1 MYKIKTMEN
10 MVLNVL
16 ISNPDARDDDM
27 RLYYYVCRDCISET
41 HGNTHLSFEEVMT
54 NYKELGCPG
63 FESVRRTRQKIQA
76 ILPELGCSPT
86 VRRRRN
92 KGVIA
97 YTNYDSIKK
106 KLLPILSKGQSLKQV
121 YLKIRSRTLMT
132 LSSVSLLLP
141 NMSR

>member
-1 MYKIKTMEN
+1 MYKLKTVEN

-76 ILPELGCSPT
+76 ILPNSAA
-86 VRRRRN
+86 R
-92 KGVIA
+92 
-97 YTNYDSIKK
+97 
-106 KLLPILSKGQSLKQV
+106 LLSAEEETKALSHT
-121 YLKIRSRTLMT
+121 RTT
-132 LSSVSLLLP
+132 P
-141 NMSR
+141 

>member
-1 MYKIKTMEN
+1 MYKLKTVEN

-16 ISNPDARDDDM
+16 ISTPDARDDDM

-76 ILPELGCSPT
+76 ECPHLRSCEEVQLFRAENET
-86 VRRRRN
+86 
-92 KGVIA
+92 A
-97 YTNYDSIKK
+97 YHDFAIN
-106 KLLPILSKGQSLKQV
+106 
-121 YLKIRSRTLMT
+121 
-132 LSSVSLLLP
+132 
-141 NMSR
+141 

>member
-1 MYKIKTMEN
+1 MYKLKTVEN

-27 RLYYYVCRDCISET
+27 RLYYYVCLDCISET

-76 ILPELGCSPT
+76 ILPELGCSPAA
-86 VRRRRN
+86 RRRRN

-97 YTNYDSIKK
+97 YTNYALDKE
-106 KLLPILSKGQSLKQV
+106 G
-121 YLKIRSRTLMT
+121 
-132 LSSVSLLLP
+132 
-141 NMSR
+141 N

>member
-1 MYKIKTMEN
+1 MYKLKTVEN

-16 ISNPDARDDDM
+16 ISTPDARDDDM

-86 VRRRRN
+86 VRRRRSR
-92 KGVIA
+92 GVVA
-97 YTNYDSIKK
+97 YTNYALDKEDTVN
-106 KLLPILSKGQSLKQV
+106 G
-121 YLKIRSRTLMT
+121 
-132 LSSVSLLLP
+132 
-141 NMSR
+141 

>member
-1 MYKIKTMEN
+1 MNTVSIYA
-10 MVLNVL
+10 
-16 ISNPDARDDDM
+16 ISVNLRSFAKERATPLFLSVRHCPINAM

-76 ILPELGCSPT
+76 ILPELGCSPAA
-86 VRRRRN
+86 RRRRN

-97 YTNYDSIKK
+97 YTNYALDKEGKESIN
-106 KLLPILSKGQSLKQV
+106 
-121 YLKIRSRTLMT
+121 TLT
-132 LSSVSLLLP
+132 E
-141 NMSR
+141 N

>member
-1 MYKIKTMEN
+1 MYKLKTVEN

-27 RLYYYVCRDCISET
+27 RLYLYVCRDCISET
-41 HGNTHLSFEEVMT
+41 HGESDLSFEDVMT

-63 FESVRRTRQKIQA
+63 FESVRRTRQTSQA
-76 ILPELGCSPT
+76 SLPELGCSPA

-97 YTNYDSIKK
+97 YTNYALDKE
-106 KLLPILSKGQSLKQV
+106 G
-121 YLKIRSRTLMT
+121 
-132 LSSVSLLLP
+132 
-141 NMSR
+141 N

>member
-1 MYKIKTMEN
+1 MYKLKTVEN

-16 ISNPDARDDDM
+16 ISTPDARDDDM

-76 ILPELGCSPT
+76 ILRLLACCPP
-86 VRRRRN
+86 
-92 KGVIA
+92 
-97 YTNYDSIKK
+97 KK
-106 KLLPILSKGQSLKQV
+106 KQRRYRIHELRLRQGG
-121 YLKIRSRTLMT
+121 
-132 LSSVSLLLP
+132 
-141 NMSR
+141 